1 MPPYAALKRAERKK
15 SKAMARRSFA
25 STSRAFRDQPSRRK
39 ADLSEQSTS
48 LEEQQKSQQRVLRGG
63 NSDGRTKSA
72 ACKLYSRDLKAD
84 KAGSDMHT
92 AEPFPHCVEPL
103 SGSEWEDSPKKSAV
117 DSSSFNSEG
126 SRITSVEAMSD
137 ALSDCDAANISRLLR
152 KYLKKNGPSLEKDLL
167 SALRPSQVQYVIHAY
182 GTLTAFMDCM
192 PEFERV
198 QEGRCTLVCHEGLDG
213 EECDCSDLPH
223 TQEEHGHGLHSN
235 GSSYDGLQHADDSE
249 PECEPCS
256 STSSSCYESAVEE
269 QPEEAKHRLK
279 DASCQ
284 TLLSCYSRGVQAVQN
299 TSHAD
304 SQTDESHACR
314 CVKAKSTQQ
323 SRDAEVKKLRERLKN
338 IRQNQGR
345 EIQQLRLKIKQLLAK
360 PQAATP
366 QHGASNRTVSRERK
380 PADKNRTDDRV
391 SPPQPRPPLRQKNL
405 PARLIPEN
413 MLMTH
418 PVEPKSRPLKQAG
431 RQCSRSETPL
441 PAQEVHEVPG
451 CKKSAE
457 ACTDVVSVRSSQGNA
472 VKSSTDMQI
481 SRIVRMAM
489 KRQPDLSETEIR
501 EVLSHLRLTKGGFSG
516 MTFSAI
522 VDLALGQLKAGMDD

>member
-15 SKAMARRSFA
+15 SKAKARRSFA
-25 STSRAFRDQPSRRK
+25 STSRAFREQRSRRK
-39 ADLSEQSTS
+39 ADLPEQSTS

-63 NSDGRTKSA
+63 NSDDRTKSA
-72 ACKLYSRDLKAD
+72 ACKLYSRDLKAEE
-84 KAGSDMHT
+84 AGSDMHT
-92 AEPFPHCVEPL
+92 AKAFTRSVEPL
-103 SGSEWEDSPKKSAV
+103 SGSEWEDTPKKSAV

-137 ALSDCDAANISRLLR
+137 AFSDCNAANISRLLQ

-192 PEFERV
+192 PEFRRA

-223 TQEEHGHGLHSN
+223 TQEEHGHGLHSSK
-235 GSSYDGLQHADDSE
+235 SSYDGLQHADDSE

-269 QPEEAKHRLK
+269 QPEEAKHRIK

-284 TLLSCYSRGVQAVQN
+284 TPLSCYSRGVQAVQN

-304 SQTDESHACR
+304 TQTDESHACR

-380 PADKNRTDDRV
+380 PVEKNRPDDHV

-405 PARLIPEN
+405 PARPTPEN
-413 MLMTH
+413 KLMTH
-418 PVEPKSRPLKQAG
+418 PVGLKSRPSKQAG

-457 ACTDVVSVRSSQGNA
+457 ACTDVVSSRSLWEMGVAAAN
-472 VKSSTDMQI
+472 SSKILQTNRKM
-481 SRIVRMAM
+481 
-489 KRQPDLSETEIR
+489 
-501 EVLSHLRLTKGGFSG
+501 G
-516 MTFSAI
+516 
-522 VDLALGQLKAGMDD
+522 

>member
-1 MPPYAALKRAERKK
+1 MDRAMTASSTRTTANRSASLAALRAAAAP
-15 SKAMARRSFA
+15 S
-25 STSRAFRDQPSRRK
+25 QPS
-39 ADLSEQSTS
+39 
-48 LEEQQKSQQRVLRGG
+48 KS
-63 NSDGRTKSA
+63 N
-72 ACKLYSRDLKAD
+72 
-84 KAGSDMHT
+84 
-92 AEPFPHCVEPL
+92 
-103 SGSEWEDSPKKSAV
+103 PKKQNI
-117 DSSSFNSEG
+117 DS
-126 SRITSVEAMSD
+126 
-137 ALSDCDAANISRLLR
+137 
-152 KYLKKNGPSLEKDLL
+152 
-167 SALRPSQVQYVIHAY
+167 
-182 GTLTAFMDCM
+182 
-192 PEFERV
+192 
-198 QEGRCTLVCHEGLDG
+198 
-213 EECDCSDLPH
+213 
-223 TQEEHGHGLHSN
+223 
-235 GSSYDGLQHADDSE
+235 
-249 PECEPCS
+249 
-256 STSSSCYESAVEE
+256 
-269 QPEEAKHRLK
+269 K

-405 PARLIPEN
+405 PARLIAEN
-413 MLMTH
+413 KLMTH
-418 PVEPKSRPLKQAG
+418 PVEPISRPLKQAG